1 MNKSEKQRLLLI
13 LCMVLVVRLIQLFIV
28 CSISGDGPVYIEM
41 AKNFFAGNFKA
52 GLAKDYPPLYPL
64 FIAGV
69 YSITR
74 DWIVA
79 GHFVSFL
86 FSFFTILLIYFL
98 VKDVFGETIACITA
112 VLLIFQPAVGR
123 YTVRVLTEPTYTFFF
138 VLSLYLSWKAITK
151 QKYSLYFW
159 AGSVSGLS
167 YLVRP
172 EGLGVVIVTGLY
184 TLLQAFSDFKD
195 TYKKRIISICILA
208 LGAMVL
214 VSPYVLYIRSETGK
228 WQLSKKKSIIAAVTG
243 QAIGDSVPDM
253 SLPREAR
260 MPAYSRIGGK
270 GYLRTLFGMVV
281 EFVKAYN
288 LFLFPLLFL
297 GLIRR
302 KLIPRRPKYES
313 FVFLVLIFHIL
324 IFALFYVTSKFM
336 VSLISI
342 SLFWASIGFYE
353 LYEAILAKIPL
364 QRIKA
369 MPKLPNRIFVV
380 LLSAIILGLL
390 PWTLRPQDR
399 DKIGRKKVG
408 LWIKENCIKSPRI
421 LTDSLRL
428 SFYAEANAVR
438 FQNRP
443 GISKYRDLIKFV
455 KSSNDR
461 IDYVVVD
468 KATIRRYCSDFLGS
482 VDSSDL
488 EVIHVQPKLSHSDYG
503 ELVVYKVK

>member
-1 MNKSEKQRLLLI
+1 MLGKKRKLLIILCVAFAVRSIQLLLI
-13 LCMVLVVRLIQLFIV
+13 CT
-28 CSISGDGPVYIEM
+28 ISGDGPIYIEM
-41 AKNFFAGNFKA
+41 AKDFFAGNFKA

-64 FIAGV
+64 FIAAV

-74 DWIVA
+74 DWLVA
-79 GHFVSFL
+79 GYFVSLL

-112 VLLIFQPAVGR
+112 VLLIFQPVVGG
-123 YTVRVLTEPTYTFFF
+123 YSVRIITEPTYIFFF
-138 VLSLYLSWKAITK
+138 VLSVYLSWKAITK

-172 EGLGVVIVTGLY
+172 EGLGIVIVTGLY

-195 TYKKRIISICILA
+195 TYKKRIISICTLA
-208 LGAMVL
+208 LGTMVL

-243 QAIGDSVPDM
+243 QAIGDTVPDT

-260 MPAYSRIGGK
+260 MLSYSRIGGR
-270 GYLRTLFGMVV
+270 GYLRTLFGLVV

-288 LFLFPLLFL
+288 LFLFLLLFL

-324 IFALFYVTSKFM
+324 IFALFYVTPKYII
-336 VSLISI
+336 SLISI

-353 LYEAILAKIPL
+353 LYEAILTKIPL

-369 MPKLPNRIFVV
+369 MPKLPNRIFAV
-380 LLSAIILGLL
+380 LLSLIILDLL
-390 PWTLRPQDR
+390 PCTLRPQDR
-399 DKIGRKKVG
+399 DKIGKKKVG
-408 LWIKENCIKSPRI
+408 LWIKENCIKSPWI

-428 SFYAEANAVR
+428 AFYAEANAVR

-443 GISKYRDLIKFV
+443 GISRYRDLIKFV
-455 KSSNDR
+455 KSSNDK

-468 KATIRRYCSDFLGS
+468 KATIRRYCSDFLDS

-488 EVIHVQPKLSHSDYG
+488 EIIHVQPKLSHSHYG
-503 ELVVYKVK
+503 ELIVYKVK